1 MPVALAVIAIVL
13 IPDVEKFWFEKN
25 PTPPLPC
32 PVIDEVAVIL
42 PVVVKAVATLIPLPP
57 PVPPVQL
64 ENTTGAAPM
73 NAAPKFTPWLAPVFP
88 PVQPVKVIV
97 PDVPGVQPTPATVT
111 P

>member
-1 MPVALAVIAIVL
+1 MAMELPLKFTLEANP
-13 IPDVEKFWFEKN
+13 IP
-25 PTPPLPC
+25 PAPC
-32 PVIDEVAVIL
+32 PRIEFVAVML
-42 PVVVKAVATLIPLPP
+42 PVVVKVAPTLIPLPP